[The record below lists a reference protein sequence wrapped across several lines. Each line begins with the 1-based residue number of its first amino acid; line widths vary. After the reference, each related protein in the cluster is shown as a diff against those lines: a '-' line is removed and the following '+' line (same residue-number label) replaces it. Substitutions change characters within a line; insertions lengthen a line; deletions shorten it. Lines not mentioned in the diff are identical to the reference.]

1 MTILNKLNFIPY
13 KVNSSIVQYSL
24 YLNKKYVETMENKW
38 ILVVAALIVL
48 AAVGLYAWYCTSGG
62 RSFAFNV
69 RYNWP
74 KSGQMGVAC
83 K

>member
-1 MTILNKLNFIPY
+1 MNMRRTI
-13 KVNSSIVQYSL
+13 
-24 YLNKKYVETMENKW
+24 ENKW
-38 ILVVAALIVL
+38 IWVVVALIVL
-48 AAVGLYAWYCTSGG
+48 AAVGLYAWYCTSRG

-74 KSGQMGVAC
+74 KSGQMGVSC